1 MSSQL
6 QLPKLDENVI
16 TTGKTAKKQLRL
28 MDVEKLLVAGATRE
42 KLAER
47 VTSRC
52 QVMRSREDVPR
63 EWVGG

>member
-1 MSSQL
+1 M
-6 QLPKLDENVI
+6 DE
-16 TTGKTAKKQLRL
+16 
-28 MDVEKLLVAGATRE
+28 EKLLVAGATRE